1 MNMVPCKC
9 MLEGNCHSGEID
21 ELRDERS
28 VLAGVE

>member
-9 MLEGNCHSGEID
+9 MLEGNCLSGEID